1 MELFDDKDEDS
12 FAWEYFP
19 TLHTLQ
25 KGTDEEEEEEEEEE
39 VVAEEEEVVVAE
51 EEEEGR

>member
-25 KGTDEEEEEEEEEE
+25 KGTDEEEEEEEE

-51 EEEEGR
+51 EEEQGR